1 MQILTFKNQT
11 HVDVQQ
17 DNTLA
22 LKSIVSPFLPVI
34 VFTSVFH
41 ISANRI

>member
-17 DNTLA
+17 DNPLA
-22 LKSIVSPFLPVI
+22 FSHRVSFLTCDCVY
-34 VFTSVFH
+34 
-41 ISANRI
+41 